1 MSDIQIID
9 NNDYESHVNYKVGHR
24 KRVRERFLELDT
36 DNLSDYELLE
46 MILFLVIPRID
57 VKPIAKLLLKQFGS
71 LRQVFL
77 SIKEDTRD
85 IKLSPSIK
93 KNLAYTITLI
103 SKIHQKL
110 LISEVKQGTVIEGW
124 DALISYLQNQIGHIK
139 HEQFL
144 TLYLDSRHRLIKSV
158 EFGSGTI
165 DESTVY
171 VREII
176 KNALDTGSVNMILV
190 HNHPS
195 GNTTPSKNDIDL
207 TTTICNAAKM
217 VGIRVYDHIII
228 SSEGYFSFRGNFLM

>member
-1 MSDIQIID
+1 MPGNQDKS
-9 NNDYESHVNYKVGHR
+9 NADYRLGHR
-24 KRVRERFLELDT
+24 KRVRDKFLQLDI
-36 DNLSDYELLE
+36 DDVSDYELLE
-46 MILFLVIPRID
+46 MILFLIIPRVD
-57 VKPIAKLLLKQFGS
+57 VKPIARLLLNQFGN

-77 SIKEDTRD
+77 SINDNAHD
-85 IKLSPSIK
+85 VKLSPSIR
-93 KNLAYTITLI
+93 KNLAYTIKLI

-110 LISEVKQGTVIEGW
+110 LISEIKQGNIIEGW

-176 KNALDTGSVNMILV
+176 KNALDIGAVNMILV

-195 GNTTPSKNDIDL
+195 GNTTPSKNDIEL
-207 TTTICNAAKM
+207 TNTISNAAKM
-217 VGIRVYDHIII
+217 VGVRVYDHVII